1 MSTLADLVKASI
13 TRHEMLRA
21 GAKVL
26 VACSGGSDSTGLLHL
41 MRELGVDVSVAHFNH
56 RLRGTESERD
66 EEFVRDLAAS
76 LELEI
81 LTGGADVAAE
91 ARARRMN
98 LEDCA
103 RRMRMD
109 FLRETARRTG
119 AVHIAI
125 GHTLDDLVE
134 TFFMKLIRGTGRTG
148 LTSIAPVRGPVI
160 RPLIELRKQEI
171 VGYLEERRLK
181 YVVDSSNTDLRFL
194 RNRVRAEMLPVLGLI
209 SGHAVGHI
217 GTAVAVLRRE
227 EALMQGLAR
236 QAFAACRRPGPP
248 GTVGLDS
255 ADLRG
260 RHPAIVARVL
270 RLALAELGSRADY
283 AALEEL
289 LDWCLTRNAAPRF
302 ATPLRGAVLAE
313 RCGAVV
319 ELRSSPR
326 VPPHFQYDLPIQG
339 SVLIHETGDRIE
351 TRILEAS
358 GFPDRGAIDDD
369 LVCYL
374 DASRGQEGLVVRN
387 RVGGDAYRP
396 LGARHARKV
405 KRMLIYR
412 KIHGVRKLNLPVV
425 LSAGSICWVP
435 GLPVS
440 DDFKVTSET
449 KQILEIRRLPS

>member
-13 TRHEMLRA
+13 TRHKMLRA
-21 GAKVL
+21 GEKVL

-119 AVHIAI
+119 AVHIAL

-134 TFFMKLIRGTGRTG
+134 TFFMKLIRGAGRTG

-171 VGYLEERRLK
+171 VAYLEERRLR
-181 YVVDSSNTDLRFL
+181 YVIDSSNKDQRFL
-194 RNRVRAEMLPVLGLI
+194 RNRVRAQILPMLERI
-209 SGHAVGHI
+209 SGRAMDRI

-236 QAFAACRRPGPP
+236 QAFAECRQPGPA
-248 GTVGLDS
+248 GSIALDS
-255 ADLRG
+255 TNLKG
-260 RHPAIVARVL
+260 RHPAVVARVL
-270 RLALAELGSRADY
+270 RLALAELGSRPDY
-283 AALEEL
+283 EALEGL
-289 LDWCLTRNAAPRF
+289 LDWCLSHGAAPRF
-302 ATPLRGAVLAE
+302 AAPMRGAVLAE
-313 RCGAVV
+313 RSGAMV
-319 ELRSSPR
+319 ELRSSPLVTQR
-326 VPPHFQYDLPIQG
+326 FRYELPVPG
-339 SVLIHETGDRIE
+339 SVVIRETGDRIE
-351 TRILEAS
+351 TRILEPS
-358 GFPDRGAIDDD
+358 GFPDRGAIDDGR
-369 LVCYL
+369 VCYV
-374 DASRGQEGLVVRN
+374 DATRGQQGLEVRN
-387 RVGGDAYRP
+387 RIDGDAYRP
-396 LGARHARKV
+396 VSARHARKV
-405 KRMLIYR
+405 KRMLIDR
-412 KIHGVRKLNLPVV
+412 KIQGARKLNLPVIV
-425 LSAGSICWVP
+425 STGRICWVP

-440 DDFKVTSET
+440 DDFKVTTDT
-449 KQILEIRRLPS
+449 KQILEIRRLPW